1 MPPRYRAVVVDTQ
14 LVPGS
19 TDVSDVVQDRRHR
32 LLGAV
37 VLLPGLPELNPA
49 DRYDLRLVTAAWLE
63 TDKTDATR
71 ISYFGA
77 LQAWLAWCAARDLD
91 PLTARRVDVDAWKN
105 TATTTGAAPGRA
117 TVRLRVSAV
126 SSWYDYLAGNDLTD
140 RNPAKLA
147 GRPRPPDP
155 EPTALSPQEC
165 GALLAT
171 AHQRAQELDTEP
183 AWRAAAV
190 ITVMLE
196 TALRVSSVIG
206 ADVADLRDKG
216 LRYSAKGGKSGE
228 KDLTPQAVAL
238 VRHYLGRRAD
248 REGASPTGA
257 LFVTTGGVRLTRRD
271 VWNTIRSSAQRAG
284 ITAPITPHVLRST
297 AVTTLLDLGM
307 LAEAQDLA
315 DHADPRT
322 TRRNYD
328 ARNRSAAGH
337 ARLASVLDTARDQYR
352 DSRGDRQV

>member
-1 MPPRYRAVVVDTQ
+1 VRAVVSNQ
-14 LVPGS
+14 LVSGS
-19 TDVSDVVQDRRHR
+19 VDEVRDRRHR

-37 VLLPGLPELNPA
+37 VLLSGLPQLDPA

-63 TDKTDATR
+63 TDKTDTTR
-71 ISYFGA
+71 VAYFGA
-77 LQAWLAWCAARDLD
+77 LQGWLSWCEGRELD
-91 PLTARRVDVDAWKN
+91 PLAARRVDVDAWKN
-105 TATTTGAAPGRA
+105 TATTKGAAPGRS

-126 SSWYDYLAGNDLTD
+126 SSWYDYLASNDLTD

-147 GRPRPPDP
+147 GRPRPVDPD
-155 EPTALSPQEC
+155 PTALSPQEC

-171 AHQRAQELDTEP
+171 AHQRAEDLGSEP
-183 AWRAAAV
+183 AWRTTAV

-206 ADVADLRDKG
+206 ADVADLRETG
-216 LRYSAKGGKSGE
+216 LRYTAKGGKSGE

-238 VRHYLGRRAD
+238 LRRYLARRGE
-248 REGASPTGA
+248 REGAPPTGA

-271 VWNTIRSSAQRAG
+271 VWNTIRSTAERAG
-284 ITAPITPHVLRST
+284 ITTRITPHVLRAT

-337 ARLASVLDTARDQYR
+337 ARLASVLNTARDQYR
-352 DSRGDRQV
+352 ASRGD

>member
-1 MPPRYRAVVVDTQ
+1 MPTVINGQ
-14 LVPGS
+14 LVPGIVPV
-19 TDVSDVVQDRRHR
+19 DEVRQRRHR

-37 VLLPGLPELNPA
+37 VLLPGLPELDPA

-63 TDKTDATR
+63 TDKTDSTR
-71 ISYFGA
+71 IAYFGA
-77 LQAWLAWCAARDLD
+77 LQGWLAWCAGRDLD
-91 PLTARRVDVDAWKN
+91 PLAARRVDVDAWKN
-105 TATTTGAAPGRA
+105 TATTAGATPGRS
-117 TVRLRVSAV
+117 TVRLRVSAI
-126 SSWYDYLAGNDLTD
+126 SSWYDYLEGNELTD

-147 GRPRPPDP
+147 GRPRPVDPD
-155 EPTALSPQEC
+155 PTALSPQEC

-171 AHQRAQELDTEP
+171 AHQRAQELDSEP
-183 AWRAAAV
+183 AWRASAV

-206 ADVADLRDKG
+206 ADVPDLRDTG
-216 LRYSAKGGKSGE
+216 LRYRAKGGKSGE
-228 KDLTPQAVAL
+228 KDLTPAAVEL
-238 VRHYLGRRAD
+238 VRHYLARRAA
-248 REGASPTGA
+248 REGAPPTGA
-257 LFVTTGGVRLTRRD
+257 LFVTTGGARLTRRD
-271 VWNTIRSSAQRAG
+271 VWNTVRSAAARAG
-284 ITAPITPHVLRST
+284 IATKITPHVLRAT

-337 ARLASVLDTARDQYR
+337 ASLTSVLNTARDQYR
-352 DSRGDRQV
+352 DSRGD